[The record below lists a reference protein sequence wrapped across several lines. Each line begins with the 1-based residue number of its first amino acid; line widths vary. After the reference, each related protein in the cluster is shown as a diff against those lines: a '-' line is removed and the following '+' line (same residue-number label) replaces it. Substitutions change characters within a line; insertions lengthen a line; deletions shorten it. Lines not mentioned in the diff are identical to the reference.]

1 MGTGEG
7 EREGGSEEKRL
18 RLQAAPGPLLG
29 WIRGARSQYR
39 AVPPPRGGRL
49 LPAPSPSLPLSLPLP
64 LPGAALASPSAPAAE
79 GWGARPLPAETGSG
93 EPAQSA
99 AVGTSPGD
107 AADTG
112 TEPVLL
118 LPRANES
125 DARIWCEGSSR
136 V

>member
-7 EREGGSEEKRL
+7 EREGGSEGKRL
-18 RLQAAPGPLLG
+18 RLQAAPGPPLG

-39 AVPPPRGGRL
+39 AVPPPRGGAA
-49 LPAPSPSLPLSLPLP
+49 PACPIPIPVPIPASARGCPRLPLR
-64 LPGAALASPSAPAAE
+64 PSSQD
-79 GWGARPLPAETGSG
+79 GWGARPLPANQHRALRWERPFRPG
-93 EPAQSA
+93 A
-99 AVGTSPGD
+99 SPGD

-118 LPRANES
+118 LPRANKS